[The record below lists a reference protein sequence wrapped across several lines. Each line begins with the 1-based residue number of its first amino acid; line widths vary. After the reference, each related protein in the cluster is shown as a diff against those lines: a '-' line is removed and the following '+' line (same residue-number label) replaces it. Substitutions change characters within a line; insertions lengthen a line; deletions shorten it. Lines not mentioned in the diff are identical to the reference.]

1 MRLDDDMVRYGVETL
16 LAAAAATL
24 TVYLWFFNIVAYQR
38 AFGAM
43 IGAGFVIF
51 SMMIYVY
58 FRPSLT
64 GRSNSWLLAG
74 CLAAAVFLLLAVQL
88 TAQ

>member
-1 MRLDDDMVRYGVETL
+1 LRVDDEMMRYTVETL

-24 TVYLWFFNIVAYQR
+24 SVYLWLFNIAANQR

-43 IGAGFVIF
+43 IGSGFVIF
-51 SMMIYVY
+51 SMMVYVY
-58 FRPSLT
+58 FKPSLT
-64 GRSNSWLLAG
+64 GRANSWLLAG
-74 CLAAAVFLLLAVQL
+74 CLAAEVFLLMAVQL